1 MEKTIMPDK
10 EKPVGEKVVSLS
22 LEIPVW
28 DRVFTVAPL
37 VIIGSR
43 EPDGAYNLAPKH
55 LATPLSWTN
64 YFGFVCTPDH
74 ATYRNIRREGV
85 FTVSYPRPNQMVLAS
100 LTASPRED
108 DGRKP
113 GLSALPTWP
122 AHLIDGYFIEDAYL
136 FFECELDRVIDDF
149 DTSSLI
155 AGRIVA
161 AYAAGDSLR
170 QDDWDDNDLLAQAPL
185 LAYVNWG
192 RFARIDESY
201 AFPFMSRFKR

>member
-1 MEKTIMPDK
+1 MEKVIMPEI
-10 EKPVGEKVVSLS
+10 EKPDEEQVISLS
-22 LEIPVW
+22 LETSVW
-28 DRVFTVAPL
+28 ERVFTIAPL

-43 EPDGAYNLAPKH
+43 EADGAYNLAPKH

-64 YFGFVCTPDH
+64 HFGFVCTPNH
-74 ATYRNIRREGV
+74 ATYHNIRREGV

-108 DGRKP
+108 DGCKP

-122 AHLIDGYFIEDAYL
+122 ARRIDGFFVIDAYL

-149 DTSSLI
+149 DMNSLI

-161 AYAAGDSLR
+161 AYAASDSLR
-170 QDDWDDNDLLAQAPL
+170 QDEWDDNDLLAQAPL

-201 AFPFMSRFKR
+201 AFPFMSSFKR